1 MAQPPSLLWELLVIF
16 ALSIAVVFL
25 FQKLRLPVMV
35 GFLATGVI
43 FGPHGIGLIR
53 RSDDVEVLAEIG
65 VVLLLFTVGI
75 EFSLSKL
82 SRMRREML
90 VGGSLQV
97 FGTALLAFLASL
109 PFNLRWTESA
119 VLGFLLAFSSTAIV
133 LRVFA
138 ERGEL
143 ITPSARVSLG
153 ILIFQDLCV
162 VPVMM
167 LVPLLSDWGHVT
179 FLKLLQVAGIS
190 LCTVGAILLAA
201 RFAIPPFLRLVVGTR
216 SREVFLIAVI
226 LVVLGT
232 AFASSLAGL
241 SLALGAFIAGL
252 VVSESEYGL
261 QVLSDILPFRDS
273 LNCLFFV
280 SVGMLMDVRFVGQNL
295 WAMGLLLL
303 LVLAVKFMIVT
314 PVVGFLGYPVRVATH
329 TGVALAQVGEFS
341 FIVALAARDYGLL
354 SDGVYR
360 TFLAVSVLSMILS
373 PFLIRA
379 AAHAGRRLEGIPD
392 LKRFFP
398 ARAGSS
404 PEGEIYSAEARP
416 VLIVGYGLNGRNL
429 ARVLRR
435 MEIPYR
441 ILDLN
446 AEKVRSAA
454 RAGEFI
460 VYGDSTSREILRK
473 VGIRSVRAMMVAISD
488 PAATQRTVQLA
499 RALAPNL
506 PILVRTRYV
515 TEIDGL
521 YALGA
526 DEVIPEE
533 LEASMEVCNRI
544 LRRVGIPGNLIA
556 RELRTIREERYGVFR
571 GEKAQPA
578 KITELPEGVLE
589 ANVEIHTLLAGS
601 WALGRTLREMELRA
615 LTGASVIALMQNG
628 EVHSS
633 PDPDRPLMERDTIIL
648 IGSPDQNS
656 LACHLLEQGPEGSPI
671 RAHAPAA
678 GPSFSSA

>member
-1 MAQPPSLLWELLVIF
+1 MAQPPSLLWELFVIF

-25 FQKLRLPVMV
+25 FQKLRLPVVV
-35 GFLATGVI
+35 GFLVTGVI
-43 FGPHGIGLIR
+43 FGPHGVGLIR
-53 RSDDVEVLAEIG
+53 RSDDVESLAEIG
-65 VVLLLFTVGI
+65 VVLLLFTIGI
-75 EFSLSKL
+75 EFSISRL

-90 VGGSLQV
+90 IGGSLQV

-109 PFNLRWTESA
+109 PFSLRWTES
-119 VLGFLLAFSSTAIV
+119 VILGFLLAFSSTAIV
-133 LRVFA
+133 LRLFA
-138 ERGEL
+138 ERGEM
-143 ITPSARVSLG
+143 ITPPAKLSLG

-167 LVPLLSDWGHVT
+167 LIPVLSDWGRAT
-179 FLKLLQVAGIS
+179 PLKLLQVAGIS
-190 LCTVGAILLAA
+190 LLTVGAILFAA

-241 SLALGAFIAGL
+241 SVALGAFIAGL

-261 QVLSDILPFRDS
+261 QVLSDILPFRDA

-280 SVGMLMDVRFVGQNL
+280 SIGMLMDIGFVAQNV
-295 WAMGLLLL
+295 WALSLVLL
-303 LVLAVKFMIVT
+303 LVLGVKFLIVT
-314 PVVGFLGYPVRVATH
+314 PVVGFLGYPLRVATQ

-341 FIVALAARDYGLL
+341 FILALSARDFGLL
-354 SDGVYR
+354 SDGVYK

-373 PFLIRA
+373 PFLIRGS
-379 AAHAGRRLEGIPD
+379 AHAGQRLEMIPD

-398 ARAGSS
+398 SRAGSAA
-404 PEGEIYSAEARP
+404 EGEVYSAEARP
-416 VLIVGYGLNGRNL
+416 VLIVGFGLNGRNL
-429 ARVLRR
+429 AQVLRR

-441 ILDLN
+441 ILELN

-454 RAGEFI
+454 REGESI

-473 VGIRSVRAMMVAISD
+473 IGIRSARAMVVAISD

-499 RALAPNL
+499 RALVPNL
-506 PILVRTRYV
+506 PILVRTQYV

-521 YALGA
+521 YKLGA

-533 LEASMEVCNRI
+533 FEASMEVCNRV

-556 RELRTIREERYGVFR
+556 RELRAIREERYGMFR
-571 GEKAQPA
+571 DDTVRPA
-578 KITELPEGVLE
+578 KVSELPEGILG
-589 ANVEIHTLLAGS
+589 ANVEIHTLVPGA
-601 WALGRTLREMELRA
+601 WAVGRTLRELGLRA
-615 LTGASVIALMQNG
+615 LTGASVIALMQDG

-633 PDPDRPLMERDTIIL
+633 PDPDHPLLERDTLIL
-648 IGSPDQNS
+648 IGSLDQIS
-656 LACHLLEQGPEGSPI
+656 LACHLLDQGPEGSPI
-671 RAHAPAA
+671 SEQAPARA
-678 GPSFSSA
+678 QT